1 MAEIRIAVRDGSCL
15 RLEGELSYATVP
27 RIVATGADMVAR
39 CGGEVI
45 VDLGGVERADSAGL
59 ALLVEWMRV
68 ARRRRKSIV
77 FRAMPEQMRAMARV
91 SDLER
96 ILPLE

>member
-1 MAEIRIAVRDGSCL
+1 MAEVRITAQDGSCL
-15 RLEGELSYATVP
+15 RLEGVLSFATVP
-27 RIVATGADMVAR
+27 TIVVQGATMVAQ
-39 CGGEVI
+39 CAPQVVI
-45 VDLGGVERADSAGL
+45 DLGGVERADSAGL

-77 FRAMPEQMRAMARV
+77 FRAMPEQMLAMARV
-91 SDLER
+91 SDLDR